1 MRMSD
6 SVKPAHF
13 SNTFWPKIFPFLR
26 WWPTVTRQT
35 LKADLV
41 AGLTGAVV
49 VLPQGVA
56 FAMIAGLPPVY
67 GLYTAMVPAIIAG
80 LFGSSR
86 HLISGP
92 TTAIS
97 IVVFAAVSKFAEPG
111 SAKFIQMAL
120 TLTFLAGV
128 YQLALGLA
136 RMGTLVNFISH
147 SVVVGFTAG
156 AAVLIATSQLK
167 HYFGVHIPS
176 GESFLHTWR
185 DLVTQIPDTNLFVA
199 GIATLTLASLIVLM
213 KLKPRWPVMLIG
225 MVVGSV
231 VAAAFGGE
239 SKGIKLVG
247 ELPSQL
253 PPLSMPDLHL
263 AALKQLGSAALAVAM
278 LGLVEAVS
286 IARSVASKSGQ
297 RIDGNQEFIGQ
308 GLANA
313 VGSFFSSYASSGSF
327 TRSGLNYTA
336 GAVTPMS
343 AVFAALALALIVLLV
358 APLAA
363 HLPIAAMSAV
373 LLVVAWR
380 LIDFH
385 HISTIISTSKR
396 ETAVLATT
404 FFATLFVELEFA
416 IYVGVMLSLIIYLMR
431 TAQPNVAAT
440 APDPSTPHR
449 RFATDAALPECP
461 QLKIARIDGSI
472 YFGAVDHIGERLHS
486 FAEANPA
493 QKHLL
498 VVGSGVNFIDLAGA
512 EMLAGEA
519 RRRKAQ
525 GGGLYLAKIKP
536 DALKTLRRGGF
547 DALIGPENM
556 FSGKPAAIAN
566 IFERLDR
573 SICARCDKRIFSECA
588 RVRPVALPKAG
599 VGAPALGTL
608 PHIERILV
616 ASDDS
621 EYSAGAIHEALRIG
635 KKSGARVRVIH
646 LIGSPGV
653 EVTTDTAQIPAEV
666 LERARTHLDEVEREA
681 AAAGVNC
688 DTEVIRTSLR
698 FYQEIVDQA
707 DRMQADLIVMGR
719 RGKRGFARVRLG
731 QATAKVIGH
740 AHCSVLVVP
749 RNAETTGRRFIL
761 ATDGSQHSDNA
772 TAMAGSL
779 AKILGAPVS
788 ALSATLPSQSAQRHE
803 EARSAANRAA
813 AYLASHGLATES
825 ETQHGRPDEVIV
837 QTAVAKQADLIV
849 VGSHGRTGLTRAML
863 GSVSERVI
871 DTTSVSV
878 LVAKA
883 PAAH

>member
-1 MRMSD
+1 MQQTVTTVSYC
-6 SVKPAHF
+6 
-13 SNTFWPKIFPFLR
+13 NTFWVKIFPFLR
-26 WWPTVTRQT
+26 WWPMVTRAT
-35 LKADLV
+35 AKADFM

-111 SAKFIQMAL
+111 SAKFVQMAL

-136 RMGTLVNFISH
+136 RMGALVNFISH

-156 AAVLIATSQLK
+156 AAVLIATSQLR
-167 HYFGVHIPS
+167 HYFGMHIPA

-185 DLVTQIPDTNLFVA
+185 DLIAQLPDTNLYVA

-213 KLKPRWPVMLIG
+213 RLKPRWPVMLIG
-225 MVVGSV
+225 MIIGSL
-231 VAAAFGGE
+231 VAAVLGGE
-239 SKGIKLVG
+239 GKDIRLVG
-247 ELPSQL
+247 ELPSHL

-263 AALKQLGSAALAVAM
+263 AALRQLGSAALAVAM

-297 RIDGNQEFIGQ
+297 RVDGSQEFVGQ

-336 GAVTPMS
+336 GAVTPLS
-343 AVFAALALALIVLLV
+343 AVFAAVSLALIMLLV

-363 HLPIAAMSAV
+363 HLPIAAMAAV
-373 LLVVAWR
+373 LLVVAYR

-385 HISTIISTSKR
+385 HIKTIISTSKR

-431 TAQPNVAAT
+431 TAQPKVAVT
-440 APDPSTPHR
+440 VPDPNTQHR
-449 RFATDAALPECP
+449 TFVSDENLPECP
-461 QLKIARIDGSI
+461 QLKVVRIDGSI
-472 YFGAVDHIGERLHS
+472 YFGAVDHVGERLHS

-493 QKHLL
+493 QKHLV
-498 VVGSGVNFIDLAGA
+498 VVGTGVNFIDLAGA
-512 EMLAGEA
+512 ELLAAEA
-519 RRRKAQ
+519 RRRRGQ
-525 GGGLYLAKIKP
+525 GGDLYLAKIKP
-536 DALKTLRRGGF
+536 EACETLRRGGF
-547 DALIGPENM
+547 RDLIGADNIFP
-556 FSGKPAAIAN
+556 GKASAIAN
-566 IFERLDR
+566 IFQRLDH
-573 SICARCDKRIFSECA
+573 SICARCDKRIFAECA
-588 RVRPVALPKAG
+588 QVRPISLGAA
-599 VGAPALGTL
+599 APAVPELGTL
-608 PHIERILV
+608 PRIERLLV
-616 ASDDS
+616 TSDDS
-621 EYSAGAIHEALRIG
+621 EYTAGAIHEALRIA

-646 LIGSPGV
+646 LIPRASN
-653 EVTTDTAQIPAEV
+653 ELTTGTEQIPEPLLA
-666 LERARTHLDEVEREA
+666 RARTHLDSVEREA
-681 AAAGVNC
+681 AAAGVVC
-688 DTEVIRTSLR
+688 DTEVIHTSLR
-698 FYQEIVDQA
+698 LYQEIVNQA
-707 DRMQADLIVMGR
+707 DQMKADLIVMGR
-719 RGKRGFARVRLG
+719 RGRRGLARVRLG

-740 AHCSVLVVP
+740 AHCGVLVVP
-749 RNAETTGRRFIL
+749 RNAEVTGQRLVL
-761 ATDGSQHSDNA
+761 ATDGSVYADAA

-779 AKILGAPVS
+779 AKILAAPVS
-788 ALSATLPSQSAQRHE
+788 ALSVTLPSQSAQRHE
-803 EARSAANRAA
+803 EARVAANRAA
-813 AYLASHGLATES
+813 AFLKNHELDAEAVVY
-825 ETQHGRPDEVIV
+825 HGRPDEVIV
-837 QTAVAKQADLIV
+837 KTAIAKKADLIV
-849 VGSHGRTGLTRAML
+849 IGSHGRTGIDRVML

-871 DTTSVSV
+871 DATSTAV
-878 LVAKA
+878 LVAKIS
-883 PAAH
+883 

>member
-1 MRMSD
+1 MQQT
-6 SVKPAHF
+6 VTTAPYC
-13 SNTFWPKIFPFLR
+13 NPFWVKIFPFLR
-26 WWPTVTRQT
+26 WWPMVTRET
-35 LKADLV
+35 VKADFM

-111 SAKFIQMAL
+111 SAKFVQLAL

-136 RMGTLVNFISH
+136 RMGALVNFISH

-167 HYFGVHIPS
+167 HYFGMHIPS
-176 GESFLHTWR
+176 GESFIHTWR
-185 DLVTQIPDTNLFVA
+185 DLIAQLPETNPYVA
-199 GIATLTLASLIVLM
+199 GIATLTLVSLIVLM
-213 KLKPRWPVMLIG
+213 RFKPRWPVMLIG
-225 MVVGSV
+225 MVLGSL
-231 VAAAFGGE
+231 AAAFAGGE
-239 SKGIKLVG
+239 SEGIKLVG
-247 ELPSQL
+247 KLPSAL

-297 RIDGNQEFIGQ
+297 RINGNQEFIGQ

-336 GAVTPMS
+336 GAVTPLS
-343 AVFAALALALIVLLV
+343 AVFAAISLALIVLLV

-363 HLPIAAMSAV
+363 HLPIAAMAAV
-373 LLVVAWR
+373 LLVVAYR

-385 HISTIISTSKR
+385 HIKTIISTSKR

-431 TAQPNVAAT
+431 TAQPRVTAT
-440 APDPSTPHR
+440 VPDPNTQHR
-449 RFATDAALPECP
+449 SFVSDSNLPECP
-461 QLKIARIDGSI
+461 QLMVVRIDGSI

-498 VVGSGVNFIDLAGA
+498 VVGTGVNFIDLAGA
-512 EMLAGEA
+512 ELLAAEA
-519 RRRKAQ
+519 RRRRAQ
-525 GGGLYLAKIKP
+525 GGDLYLAKIKP
-536 DALKTLRRGGF
+536 EACETLRRGGF
-547 DALIGPENM
+547 RDLIGADNIFP
-556 FSGKPAAIAN
+556 GKASAIAN
-566 IFERLDR
+566 IFQRLDH
-573 SICARCDKRIFSECA
+573 SICARCDKRIFGECA
-588 RVRPVALPKAG
+588 QVRPISP
-599 VGAPALGTL
+599 GAAEPEVPEFGTL
-608 PHIERILV
+608 PRVERLLV

-621 EYSAGAIHEALRIG
+621 EYSTGAIHEALRIA

-646 LIGSPGV
+646 M
-653 EVTTDTAQIPAEV
+653 IPRAGNE
-666 LERARTHLDEVEREA
+666 LTLGADEIPEPLLTRARAHLDDVEREA
-681 AAAGVNC
+681 TAAGVVC
-688 DTEVIRTSLR
+688 DTDVIHTSLR
-698 FYQEIVDQA
+698 LYQEIVNQA
-707 DRMQADLIVMGR
+707 DQMKADLIVMGR
-719 RGKRGFARVRLG
+719 RGRRGLARVRLG

-740 AHCSVLVVP
+740 AHCAVLVVP
-749 RNAETTGRRFIL
+749 RNVEITGQRLVL
-761 ATDGSQHSDNA
+761 ATDGSAYADAA

-779 AKILGAPVS
+779 AKIFAAPVS
-788 ALSATLPSQSAQRHE
+788 ALSVTLPSQSDRRHE
-803 EARSAANRAA
+803 EARVAANRAA
-813 AYLASHGLATES
+813 TFLKSHELDAEAVVY
-825 ETQHGRPDEVIV
+825 HGRPDEVIV
-837 QTAVAKQADLIV
+837 ETTMAKKADLIV
-849 VGSHGRTGLTRAML
+849 IGSHGRTGLDRVML

-871 DTTSVSV
+871 DAASTAV
-878 LVAKA
+878 LVAKLS
-883 PAAH
+883 

>member
-1 MRMSD
+1 MQP
-6 SVKPAHF
+6 PATTTPYC
-13 SNTFWPKIFPFLR
+13 NTFWTRIFPFLR
-26 WWPTVTRQT
+26 WWPMVTRQT
-35 LKADLV
+35 VKADFM

-111 SAKFIQMAL
+111 STAFVQLAL

-136 RMGTLVNFISH
+136 RMGALVNFISH

-167 HYFGVHIPS
+167 HYFGLHIPS
-176 GESFLHTWR
+176 GESFLHTLR
-185 DLVTQIPDTNLFVA
+185 DLIAQLPDTNLYVA
-199 GIATLTLASLIVLM
+199 GIATLTLVSLIVLM

-225 MVVGSV
+225 MVLGSL
-231 VAAAFGGE
+231 VAAAAGGE
-239 SKGIKLVG
+239 GEGIKLVG
-247 ELPSQL
+247 KLPSDL

-286 IARSVASKSGQ
+286 IARSVAAKSGQ
-297 RIDGNQEFIGQ
+297 RIDGSQEFVGQ

-336 GAVTPMS
+336 GAVTPLS
-343 AVFAALALALIVLLV
+343 AVFAAVSLALIVLLV

-385 HISTIISTSKR
+385 HIKTIISTSKR

-449 RFATDAALPECP
+449 KFVSDGTLPECP
-461 QLKIARIDGSI
+461 QLKIARVDGSL
-472 YFGAVDHIGERLHS
+472 YFGAVDHVGERLHS

-498 VVGSGVNFIDLAGA
+498 VVGTGVNFIDLAGA

-536 DALKTLRRGGF
+536 EAYRTLTRGGF
-547 DALIGPENM
+547 DALIGAENV

-566 IFERLDR
+566 IFERLDH

-588 RVRPVALPKAG
+588 RIRPLALPKAG
-599 VGAPALGTL
+599 AGLPTLGTL
-608 PHIERILV
+608 PRIERILV

-621 EYSAGAIHEALRIG
+621 EYSASAIHEALRIG
-635 KKSGARVRVIH
+635 KKSGARVHVIH
-646 LIGSPGV
+646 MIANPSAELGP
-653 EVTTDTAQIPAEV
+653 TADRIPETM

-681 AAAGVNC
+681 SAAGVAC
-688 DTEVIRTSLR
+688 DTAVIRTSLR
-698 FYQEIVDQA
+698 LFQEIVDQA
-707 DRMQADLIVMGR
+707 DKMQADLIVMGR

-749 RNAETTGRRFIL
+749 RNTETTGRRFVL
-761 ATDGSQHSDNA
+761 ATDGSSYADAA
-772 TAMAGSL
+772 TNIGGSL
-779 AKILGAPVS
+779 AKILGAPVT
-788 ALSATLPSQSAQRHE
+788 ALSVTLPSQSAQRHE

-813 AYLASHGLATES
+813 AFLASHGVATEA
-825 ETQHGRPDEVIV
+825 ETQHGRPDEAIV
-837 QTAVAKQADLIV
+837 ATATAKQADLIV
-849 VGSHGRTGLTRAML
+849 VGSHGRTGLERAML

-871 DTTSVSV
+871 DTTSVPV

-883 PAAH
+883 TAAR

>member
-1 MRMSD
+1 MQQ
-6 SVKPAHF
+6 SVTTA
-13 SNTFWPKIFPFLR
+13 SYCNTFWVKIFPFLR
-26 WWPTVTRQT
+26 WWPMVTRAT
-35 LKADLV
+35 VKADFM

-111 SAKFIQMAL
+111 SAKFIQLAL
-120 TLTFLAGV
+120 TLTFLAGI
-128 YQLALGLA
+128 YQLVLGLA
-136 RMGTLVNFISH
+136 RMGALVNFISH

-167 HYFGVHIPS
+167 HYFGMHIPS
-176 GESFLHTWR
+176 GESFIHTWR
-185 DLVTQIPDTNLFVA
+185 DLIAQLPETNLYVA
-199 GIATLTLASLIVLM
+199 GIATLTLVSLIVLM
-213 KLKPRWPVMLIG
+213 RFKPRWPVMLIG
-225 MVVGSV
+225 MVFGSL
-231 VAAAFGGE
+231 AAAFAGGE
-239 SKGIKLVG
+239 SEGIKLVG

-297 RIDGNQEFIGQ
+297 RISGNQEFIGQ

-313 VGSFFSSYASSGSF
+313 IGSFFSSYASSGSF

-336 GAVTPMS
+336 GAVTPLS
-343 AVFAALALALIVLLV
+343 AVFAAISLALIVLLV

-363 HLPIAAMSAV
+363 HLPIAAMAAV
-373 LLVVAWR
+373 LLVVAYR

-385 HISTIISTSKR
+385 HIKTIISTSKR

-431 TAQPNVAAT
+431 TAQPRVAVM
-440 APDPSTPHR
+440 APDPNTPHR
-449 RFATDAALPECP
+449 NFVSDIKLPECP
-461 QLKIARIDGSI
+461 QLMVVRIDGSI

-498 VVGSGVNFIDLAGA
+498 IVGSGVNFIDLAGA
-512 EMLAGEA
+512 ELLAAEA
-519 RRRKAQ
+519 RRRRAQ
-525 GGGLYLAKIKP
+525 GGDLYLAKIKP
-536 DALKTLRRGGF
+536 EACETLRRGGF
-547 DALIGPENM
+547 RDLIGADNIFP
-556 FSGKPAAIAN
+556 GKASAIAN
-566 IFERLDR
+566 IFQRLDHA
-573 SICARCDKRIFSECA
+573 ICARCDKRIFGECA
-588 RVRPVALPKAG
+588 QVRPLAP
-599 VGAPALGTL
+599 GAATPEAPEFGTL
-608 PHIERILV
+608 PRVERLLV

-621 EYSAGAIHEALRIG
+621 EYSTGAIHEALRIA
-635 KKSGARVRVIH
+635 KKSGARVRVIR
-646 LIGSPGV
+646 LIPRASDELTIGAG
-653 EVTTDTAQIPAEV
+653 QIPEPLLA
-666 LERARTHLDEVEREA
+666 RARTHLDDVEREA
-681 AAAGVNC
+681 AAAGVVC
-688 DTEVIRTSLR
+688 DTEVIHTGLR
-698 FYQEIVDQA
+698 LYQEIVNQA
-707 DRMQADLIVMGR
+707 DQMKADLIVMGR
-719 RGKRGFARVRLG
+719 RGQRGLARVRLG

-740 AHCSVLVVP
+740 AHCAVLVVP
-749 RNAETTGRRFIL
+749 RNVEITGQRLVL
-761 ATDGSQHSDNA
+761 ATDGSAYAEAA

-779 AKILGAPVS
+779 AKIFAAPVS
-788 ALSATLPSQSAQRHE
+788 ALSVTLPSQSDRRHE
-803 EARSAANRAA
+803 EARVAANRAA
-813 AYLASHGLATES
+813 AFLRNHELDAEAVVY
-825 ETQHGRPDEVIV
+825 HGRPDEVIV
-837 QTAVAKQADLIV
+837 ETATAKKADLIV
-849 VGSHGRTGLTRAML
+849 IGSHGRTGLDRVML

-871 DTTSVSV
+871 DAASTAV
-878 LVAKA
+878 LVAKLS
-883 PAAH
+883 